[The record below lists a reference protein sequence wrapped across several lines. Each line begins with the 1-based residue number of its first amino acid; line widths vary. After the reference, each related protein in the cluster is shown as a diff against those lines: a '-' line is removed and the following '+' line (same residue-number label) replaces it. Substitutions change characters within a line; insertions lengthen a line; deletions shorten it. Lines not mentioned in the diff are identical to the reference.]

1 MAAEPQRSLHDWRP
15 DEPPPPGQR
24 HALLRLTAA
33 IRQTIDLVMDTDAPE
48 DEIDAAAA
56 ALEAWNERLAAQPR
70 GRPLR
75 GYAEASTAG
84 NVRSVRDNSAVT
96 GALNPIAPPMT
107 FRVFDDYVTGEGV
120 IGIPYEG
127 PPGHVHGG
135 VTAMIFDELLGLAQS
150 LTAQSGM
157 TGTLTVRYRRPTPL
171 GQPLAF
177 RGIVDRVEGRKI
189 FTSATLHANGVLCA
203 ESEAVFISVA
213 KDTFS
218 RLAEQTGRPPLPD
231 R

>member
-1 MAAEPQRSLHDWRP
+1 MPADPRRPVHEWRP
-15 DEPPPPGQR
+15 DEPPPLGQR
-24 HALLRLTAA
+24 NALLRLTAA

-48 DEIDAAAA
+48 NEIDAAAA

-120 IGIPYEG
+120 VGIPYEG
-127 PPGHVHGG
+127 PPGHIHGG

-171 GQPLAF
+171 GQPLEF
-177 RGIVDRVEGRKI
+177 RGVVDRVEERKI

-203 ESEAVFISVA
+203 ESEAVFITVA

-218 RLAEQTGRPPLPD
+218 RLAEQTGRPLLPE